1 MSDFIILGISI
12 GSLVFL
18 LHKTDFIFEYSSFFI
33 RILGLSSFF
42 KLDHYKNNK
51 TIDCESYFEFICF
64 INATNKGFF
73 GFICRLLSCGICLNC
88 FLSLFLC
95 SFLFLKSFLFLFVF
109 FCAIISYFFL
119 IKLKQNMYK

>member
-42 KLDHYKNNK
+42 KLDYYKNNK
-51 TIDCESYFEFICF
+51 TIECESYFEFICF

-88 FLSLFLC
+88 FLSLLC

>member
-42 KLDHYKNNK
+42 KLDYYKNNK
-51 TIDCESYFEFICF
+51 TIECESYFEFICF

-88 FLSLFLC
+88 FLSLLY

>member
-18 LHKTDFIFEYSSFFI
+18 LQKTDFIFEYSQFFI
-33 RILGLSSFF
+33 KFLRLSSFF
-42 KLDHYKNNK
+42 KLDYYKNNK
-51 TIDCESYFEFICF
+51 TIECESYFEFICF

-95 SFLFLKSFLFLFVF
+95 SFIFFKPLLFLFTF